1 MRTIDELI
9 TDAAPFPDGM
19 IKQTPAGAKR
29 PALDYVA
36 WTDYAQR
43 LLATHGGH
51 RYEITQMVYG
61 GDQWSVAVRVY
72 LDMDE
77 WYDGAGTDVS
87 ADKAES
93 QAYKRACAH
102 AGIGLHLWH
111 KGTFWLPTSLEK
123 HKEDDN
129 G

>member
-1 MRTIDELI
+1 MRTLQQLVA
-9 TDAAPFPDGM
+9 DAEPFPDKL
-19 IKQTPAGAKR
+19 IDQTPAGSKR

-36 WTDYAQR
+36 WTNYAQR
-43 LLATHGGH
+43 ILATHGPH
-51 RYEITQMVYG
+51 RYEVTQLVYG

-72 LDMDE
+72 LEPDE
-77 WYDGAGTDVS
+77 WYDGVGTDDT

-111 KGTFWLPTSLEK
+111 KGTYWLPTSLK
-123 HKEDDN
+123 QKE
-129 G
+129 GVS